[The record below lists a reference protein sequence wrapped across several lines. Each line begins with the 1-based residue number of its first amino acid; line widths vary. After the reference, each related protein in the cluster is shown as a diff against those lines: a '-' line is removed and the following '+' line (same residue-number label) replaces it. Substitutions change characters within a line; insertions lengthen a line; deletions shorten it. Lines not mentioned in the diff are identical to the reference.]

1 LQNLEKI
8 MKSPFKGRL
17 AVITG
22 ASGGIGYAFASLL
35 ARQGARLVLVSRNV
49 TQLTIVK
56 QELAS
61 LTDYIE
67 VIGADLSTA
76 ADCDRLIHQLEQ
88 LPYPVEILINNAGV
102 GASGYTVAQPWS
114 RLDQMCQLN
123 MVSLTHLSHWAA
135 GYMKNRGTGYIL
147 NVSAVLAC
155 EPVPF
160 FGVYSATKA
169 FVTSFSIALYQEM
182 KRFNVVVS
190 CVHPPAVATAFGQEA
205 DILGS
210 RALQLFNLLHS
221 TLSAEQVAKVGL
233 RGLAARRPSVV
244 AGLLGKVIYASAAF
258 IPRFLGLW
266 LMEFLFKTKS
276 VDRKSVSLEKV

>member
-1 LQNLEKI
+1 

-17 AVITG
+17 VVITG
-22 ASGGIGYAFASLL
+22 ASGGIGYAFARLL
-35 ARQGARLVLVSRNV
+35 ANQGAKLVMVSRNIK
-49 TQLTIVK
+49 QLEMVK
-56 QELAS
+56 QELAL
-61 LTDYIE
+61 LTDYVE

-76 ADCDRLIHQLEQ
+76 QACDELIQKLEM
-88 LPYPVEILINNAGV
+88 LPYPVDILINNAGV
-102 GASGYTVAQPWS
+102 GASGYTVDQPWS
-114 RLDQMCQLN
+114 RLNEMCQLN

-135 GYMKNRGTGYIL
+135 GYMKNRRMGYIL

-155 EPVPF
+155 EPIPF

-190 CVHPPAVATAFGQEA
+190 CLHPPATATAFGQGAE
-205 DILGS
+205 ILDS
-210 RALQLFNLLHS
+210 RALQLFNLLNS
-221 TLSAEQVAKVGL
+221 TLSAEQVARIGL

-258 IPRFLGLW
+258 TPRFLGLW
-266 LMEFLFKTKS
+266 LMEFLFKTKQATRRS
-276 VDRKSVSLEKV
+276 AIPMSLSKKFKN

>member
-1 LQNLEKI
+1 
-8 MKSPFKGRL
+8 MRSPFKERL
-17 AVITG
+17 TVITG
-22 ASGGIGYAFASLL
+22 ASGGIGYAFAKLL
-35 ARQGARLVLVSRNV
+35 AKQGARLVLVSRDV
-49 TQLTIVK
+49 RQLETVK
-56 QELAS
+56 QELAP
-61 LTDYIE
+61 LTDYIQ
-67 VIGADLSTA
+67 VIGADLSTTEA
-76 ADCDRLIHQLEQ
+76 CDELIQQLER
-88 LPYPVEILINNAGV
+88 LPYPVEVLINNAGA
-102 GASGYTVAQPWS
+102 GASGYTVDQPWS
-114 RLDQMCQLN
+114 RLNNLCQLN

-135 GYMKNRGTGYIL
+135 SQMKKRRTGYIL

-169 FVTSFSIALYQEM
+169 FVTSFSITLYQEM

-190 CVHPPAVATAFGQEA
+190 CLHPPATATAFGQDAE
-205 DILGS
+205 ILDS
-210 RALQLFNLLHS
+210 RALQLFNLMHS

-266 LMEFLFKTKS
+266 LMEFLFKTEQAVPRS
-276 VDRKSVSLEKV
+276 MDLRSI

>member
-1 LQNLEKI
+1 
-8 MKSPFKGRL
+8 MKSPFRGRL

-22 ASGGIGYAFASLL
+22 ASGGIGYAFAKLL
-35 ARQGARLVLVSRNV
+35 ANQGARLVLVSRNV
-49 TQLTIVK
+49 KQLEAVR
-56 QELAS
+56 QELAPF
-61 LTDYIE
+61 TDYIQ

-76 ADCDRLIHQLEQ
+76 EDCGELIKQLER
-88 LPYPVEILINNAGV
+88 LPYPVEVLINNAGS
-102 GASGYTVAQPWS
+102 GASGYTVDQPWS
-114 RLDQMCQLN
+114 SLNDICQLN

-135 GYMKNRGTGYIL
+135 GHMRDRRTGYIL

-190 CVHPPAVATAFGQEA
+190 CLHPPATATAFGQEA
-205 DILGS
+205 EILDS

-221 TLSAEQVAKVGL
+221 TLSAEQVARVGL
-233 RGLAARRPSVV
+233 RGLAARRPGVV

-258 IPRFLGLW
+258 TPRFIGLW
-266 LMEFLFKTKS
+266 LMEFLFKAKG
-276 VDRKSVSLEKV
+276 VAPKRVRLERV

>member
-1 LQNLEKI
+1 

-17 AVITG
+17 AVVTG
-22 ASGGIGYAFASLL
+22 ASGGIGYAFARLL
-35 ARQGARLVLVSRNV
+35 AHQGARLVLVSRN
-49 TQLTIVK
+49 TAQLEKVK
-56 QELAS
+56 QELAL

-67 VIGADLSTA
+67 VIGADLSTTQ
-76 ADCDRLIHQLEQ
+76 DCDELIQQLER
-88 LPYPVEILINNAGV
+88 LPYPVDILINNAGA
-102 GASGYTVAQPWS
+102 GAAGYTVDQPWS
-114 RLDQMCQLN
+114 RLNEMCQLN

-135 GYMKNRGTGYIL
+135 SSMKDRRTGYIL

-190 CVHPPAVATAFGQEA
+190 CLHPPATATAFGQEA
-205 DILGS
+205 DILES

-221 TLSAEQVAKVGL
+221 TLSAKQVARIGL
-233 RGLAARRPSVV
+233 EGLAARRPSIV

-258 IPRFLGLW
+258 TPRFLGLW
-266 LMEFLFKTKS
+266 LMEFLFKTELPA
-276 VDRKSVSLEKV
+276 RKPLHLKKV

>member
-1 LQNLEKI
+1 
-8 MKSPFKGRL
+8 MKSPFKDRL

-22 ASGGIGYAFASLL
+22 ASGGIGYAFAKQL
-35 ARQGARLVLVSRNV
+35 AQQGSRLVLVSRNV
-49 TQLTIVK
+49 KQLEIVK
-56 QELAS
+56 QELES
-61 LTDYIE
+61 WTDYVQ

-76 ADCDRLIHQLEQ
+76 AACDDLIHQLER

-102 GASGYTVAQPWS
+102 GASGYTVDQPWS
-114 RLDQMCQLN
+114 RLNEMCQLN

-135 GYMKNRGTGYIL
+135 GYMKNRRTGYIL

-190 CVHPPAVATAFGQEA
+190 CLHPPATATAFGQEA
-205 DILGS
+205 DINGS

-221 TLSAEQVAKVGL
+221 TLSAEQVARIGL
-233 RGLAARRPSVV
+233 QGLAARKPSVV

-258 IPRFLGLW
+258 TPRPLGLW
-266 LMEFLFKTKS
+266 LMEFLFKTKPVS
-276 VDRKSVSLEKV
+276 RKPDVLERV

>member
-1 LQNLEKI
+1 
-8 MKSPFKGRL
+8 MKAPFKARL

-22 ASGGIGYAFASLL
+22 ASGGIGYAFAKLL
-35 ARQGARLVLVSRNV
+35 AKQGARLVLVSRDMR
-49 TQLTIVK
+49 QLEIVK
-56 QELAS
+56 QELAPF
-61 LTDYIE
+61 TDYIQ
-67 VIGADLSTA
+67 VIGADLSNA
-76 ADCDRLIHQLEQ
+76 EACDELIQQLER
-88 LPYPVEILINNAGV
+88 LPYPVEILINNAGT
-102 GASGYTVAQPWS
+102 GASGYTVDQSWS
-114 RLDQMCQLN
+114 RLNNMCQLN

-135 GYMKNRGTGYIL
+135 GYMKTRRTGYIL

-169 FVTSFSIALYQEM
+169 FVTNFSIALYQEM

-190 CVHPPAVATAFGQEA
+190 CLHPPATATAFGQEA
-205 DILGS
+205 EILDS

-221 TLSAEQVAKVGL
+221 TLSAEQVARVGL

-258 IPRFLGLW
+258 TPRFLGLW
-266 LMEFLFKTKS
+266 LMEFLFKAKESTPRPMGLRS
-276 VDRKSVSLEKV
+276 I

>member
-1 LQNLEKI
+1 MN
-8 MKSPFKGRL
+8 SPFKERL

-22 ASGGIGYAFASLL
+22 ASGGIGYAFAKLL
-35 ARQGARLVLVSRNV
+35 AKQGSRLVLVSRDIKK
-49 TQLTIVK
+49 LEIVR
-56 QELAS
+56 QELAH
-61 LTDYIE
+61 LTDYIQ
-67 VIGADLSTA
+67 VIEADLSTA
-76 ADCDRLIHQLEQ
+76 AACDDLIHQLEQ
-88 LPYPVEILINNAGV
+88 LPYSVDILINNAGA
-102 GASGYTVAQPWS
+102 GASGYTVDQPWS
-114 RLDQMCQLN
+114 QLNDMCQLN

-135 GYMKNRGTGYIL
+135 GYMKNRRKGYIL

-190 CVHPPAVATAFGQEA
+190 CLHPPATATAFGQEA
-205 DILGS
+205 DILNS

-221 TLSAEQVAKVGL
+221 TLSAEQVARVGL

-244 AGLLGKVIYASAAF
+244 AGLLGKAIYASAAF
-258 IPRFLGLW
+258 TPRFFGLW
-266 LMEFLFKTKS
+266 LMEFLFKTQQTAPRS
-276 VDRKSVSLEKV
+276 IGLRSI